1 MRARNIPK
9 AVLRGLQTALRAP
22 ALHANT
28 PLMEKMIIIA
38 GWWWAR

>member
-1 MRARNIPK
+1 MPARNIRK
-9 AVLRGLQTALRAP
+9 AVRRGQQSALRAA